1 VNRKWFI
8 ILGSLA
14 IVVPLVAFTG
24 CVASPVGEGSP
35 ASVKVEL
42 VNQQQGIWVNGQG
55 EVKAV
60 PDLATVWLGVEA
72 EDITVAAAQEKAA
85 AAMNEVMA
93 ALKNSGIADK
103 DISTEQFSIQ
113 RITRWDY
120 DREEETVTG
129 YRVSNMVTAKIR
141 EIDQAGSIIDAVAL
155 AGGDF
160 IRVNNISFSI
170 DDPKAYQE
178 DARAL
183 AVADAKAK
191 AEDMASLAGVELGQA
206 TYISESGGYYPVVY
220 RDYMAAEGAV
230 PAPAPTPIEPGELT
244 ISISVQI
251 AYEIL
256 D

>member
-1 VNRKWFI
+1 MNRKRFI
-8 ILGSLA
+8 IIGILA
-14 IVVPLVAFTG
+14 TVVPLLVFTG
-24 CVASPVGEGSP
+24 CVAGPAGNGSP
-35 ASVKVEL
+35 ESVKVEL
-42 VNQQQGIWVNGQG
+42 VNQQQGIWVNGKG

-60 PDLATVWLGVEA
+60 PDVATVWLGVEA

-85 AAMNEVMA
+85 AAMNEVMT

-103 DISTEQFSIQ
+103 DISTQQFSIQ

-141 EIDQAGSIIDAVAL
+141 EIDQAGPVIDAVAL

-178 DARAL
+178 EARAL

-191 AEDMASLAGVELGQA
+191 AENMASLAGVELGKA
-206 TYISESGGYYPVVY
+206 TYISESGGYYPVIY
-220 RDYMAAEGAV
+220 RDAVMEATPAA
-230 PAPAPTPIEPGELT
+230 APTPIEPGELT
-244 ISISVQI
+244 ISISVQV

-256 D
+256 G